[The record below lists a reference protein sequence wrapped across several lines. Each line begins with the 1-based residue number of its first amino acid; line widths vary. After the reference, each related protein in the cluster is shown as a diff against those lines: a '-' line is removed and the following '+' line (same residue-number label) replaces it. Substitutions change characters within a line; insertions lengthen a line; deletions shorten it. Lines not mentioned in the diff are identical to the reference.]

1 MKEENQYTTNQCGM
15 RKLQRIIGGKWKL
28 LILWALHDQTKRFGE
43 LSRELYYI
51 TQSMLTKQLR
61 ELEDDGLVNR
71 YIYREVPPR
80 VEYSLT
86 ELGQKFIPLLIELD
100 SWGKENLPNYSESSS
115 EQ

>member
-1 MKEENQYTTNQCGM
+1 MEEQNQNTTSQCGM
-15 RKLQRIIGGKWKL
+15 SKLQKIIGGKWKL
-28 LILWALHDQTKRFGE
+28 VILWALHDQTKRFGE
-43 LSRELYYI
+43 LSREFSFI

-61 ELEDDGLVNR
+61 ELEDDGLVTR
-71 YIYREVPPR
+71 YVYREVPPR

-100 SWGKENLPNYSESSS
+100 SWGKGNLPQYSEPLS